1 MLRIALTGG
10 IGSGKSAVSDRLI
23 ALGVPVF
30 DADDFSHQVTRPGEP
45 AIAAIADAFGAQVL
59 TADGSLDREALRQ
72 IIFADTKARHRLE
85 AILHPEIGR
94 RMQAAAL
101 TVNAPYCVF
110 SIPLLLE
117 TGQVADFDR
126 VLLVEAPVAMRR
138 ERVQERSGLSRAA
151 FDAICKTQAT
161 AEQCRQAADDL
172 LINDDSLAA
181 LHAQVDTLHRRYL
194 ELAGVKGC

>member
-101 TVNAPYCVF
+101 TV
-110 SIPLLLE
+110 
-117 TGQVADFDR
+117 
-126 VLLVEAPVAMRR
+126 
-138 ERVQERSGLSRAA
+138 
-151 FDAICKTQAT
+151 
-161 AEQCRQAADDL
+161 
-172 LINDDSLAA
+172 
-181 LHAQVDTLHRRYL
+181 
-194 ELAGVKGC
+194 

>member
-23 ALGVPVF
+23 TLGVPVF
-30 DADDFSHQVTRPGEP
+30 DADDFSHQVTSPGEP
-45 AIAAIADAFGAQVL
+45 AVAAIADAFGAQVL

-85 AILHPEIGR
+85 AILHPEIRR
-94 RMQAAAL
+94 RMQTAAL

-126 VLLVEAPVAMRR
+126 VLVVEAPVAVRR
-138 ERVQERSGLSRAA
+138 ERVQRRSSLSRAA

>member
-23 ALGVPVF
+23 TLGVPVF
-30 DADDFSHQVTRPGEP
+30 DADDFSHQVTRPGQP

-85 AILHPEIGR
+85 EILHPEIRR

-117 TGQVADFDR
+117 TGQAADFDR
-126 VLLVEAPVAMRR
+126 VLVVEAPTATRR
-138 ERVQERSGLSRAA
+138 ERAQRRSGLSKAA

-172 LINDDSLAA
+172 LINDDSLEA

>member
-23 ALGVPVF
+23 TLGVPVF
-30 DADDFSHQVTRPGEP
+30 DADDFSHQVTRPGQP

-85 AILHPEIGR
+85 AILHPEIRR

-117 TGQVADFDR
+117 TGQAADFDR
-126 VLLVEAPVAMRR
+126 VLVVEAPTATRR
-138 ERVQERSGLSRAA
+138 ERAQRRSGLSKAA

-172 LINDDSLAA
+172 LINDDSLEA

>member
-59 TADGSLDREALRQ
+59 TAD
-72 IIFADTKARHRLE
+72 
-85 AILHPEIGR
+85 
-94 RMQAAAL
+94 
-101 TVNAPYCVF
+101 V
-110 SIPLLLE
+110 
-117 TGQVADFDR
+117 
-126 VLLVEAPVAMRR
+126 
-138 ERVQERSGLSRAA
+138 SRAA

-172 LINDDSLAA
+172 LINDDSLEA